1 MHVLAAQDG
10 QGHHPEGRIIIC
22 EFPSGLTVLSTYA
35 PNNGNKAESFKR
47 RQDWDKSLNEWVT
60 SKKEEGKKV
69 IWMGGESPP
78 CVSVCGNVCGYS
90 RTGMFSNLTL
100 PTVPFLFRC

>member
-1 MHVLAAQDG
+1 MCLYICVCLYTYIHIHMHFHEISFAAEPVHVLVVQDG
-10 QGHHPEGRIIIC
+10 KGHHPEGRVIIC

-47 RQDWDKSLNEWVT
+47 RQDWDKSVNEWVT

-69 IWMGGESPP
+69 IWMGGGSRV
-78 CVSVCGNVCGYS
+78 CV
-90 RTGMFSNLTL
+90 
-100 PTVPFLFRC
+100 